1 MTDEAKK
8 PEAVAQEP
16 AAGSPELT
24 INDLN
29 ALRTIIDVATTRGAF
44 KASEMESIGKVYNRL
59 NTFLESVVPPQQPA
73 AAQPQ
78 KQG

>member
-1 MTDEAKK
+1 MTEEAKK
-8 PEAVAQEP
+8 PEAAP
-16 AAGSPELT
+16 AAEQGGPAPELT

-29 ALRTIIDVATTRGAF
+29 ALRTIMDVATTRGAF

-59 NTFLESVVPPQQPA
+59 NTFLESVTPPQAP
-73 AAQPQ
+73 AQPT

>member
-8 PEAVAQEP
+8 TEAPAQEQ
-16 AAGSPELT
+16 AAGTPELT

-59 NTFLESVVPPQQPA
+59 NTFLETVAPPQQPA